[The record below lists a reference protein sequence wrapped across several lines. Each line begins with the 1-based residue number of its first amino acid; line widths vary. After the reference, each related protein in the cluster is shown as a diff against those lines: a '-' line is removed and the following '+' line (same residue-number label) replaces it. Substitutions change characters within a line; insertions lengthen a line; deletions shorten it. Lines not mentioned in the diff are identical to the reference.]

1 MSAVSDRILVSRLI
15 KVINLVK
22 ERLGLKMTNTIYNEI
37 ADEFGSSA
45 LSINHPQPEM
55 SIVRAAQ
62 LVDEMGFDVAMEY
75 VKAGGR

>member
-1 MSAVSDRILVSRLI
+1 
-15 KVINLVK
+15 
-22 ERLGLKMTNTIYNEI
+22 MTNTIYNEI